1 MVENVEEFGPKT
13 QPDLFGDVK
22 LALQPKIRLRRS
34 ETAEHIAPEIAL
46 LPRRGAVKAALFRT
60 LPPG

>member
-1 MVENVEEFGPKT
+1 
-13 QPDLFGDVK
+13 VK

-34 ETAEHIAPEIAL
+34 ETAEHIALEIAL